1 MRERELPDES
11 RTTMVTRAQLT
22 NPLWHPFADM
32 GAVDGDRVVITRGAG
47 SYVWDDQGNRYFD
60 ATASLWYANFGH
72 GRDEITTAVT
82 DQLRKLDSYNLFGYY
97 ANEPALELAE
107 RVSALAP
114 TPGSKVFFGS
124 GGGDAVDTAVK
135 IARAHFAQTGRPE
148 KTHVIGRVQGY
159 HGTHGYGTAVGGIP
173 VNGAGFGP
181 LAGDFSHVP
190 YDSAEALDAE
200 IQRVGA
206 DKVAAF
212 FCEPVI
218 GAGGVLHPPEGYIEA
233 VADICRRHGVLFV
246 ADCVIAAFGR
256 LGTWFGIDRWPVE
269 PDMITVAKGITGGT
283 IPLGALI
290 VAPHVAEPFFTGAP
304 GAPTLRHGPT
314 YAGHPVACAAGNAT
328 LDIYERD
335 GLIPR
340 GRELEKPLADALA
353 GVADHRLVGE
363 VRAGLGFLAAVELA
377 PDVLAAD
384 PGAPGRWQRTCR
396 EEGLLV
402 RPVAKGIVMSP
413 PLIADEP
420 ELELLA
426 AGLPRALERLAKSL

>member
-1 MRERELPDES
+1 MMGE
-11 RTTMVTRAQLT
+11 

-32 GAVDGDRVVITRGAG
+32 GAVDNDRMVITRGQG
-47 SYVWDDQGNRYFD
+47 SYVWDDQDNRYFD
-60 ATASLWYANFGH
+60 ASASLWYANFGH
-72 GRDEITTAVT
+72 GREEITQAVT
-82 DQLRKLDSYNLFGYY
+82 EQLRTLDSYNLFGYY
-97 ANEPALELAE
+97 ANKPALELAE

-135 IARAHFAQTGRPE
+135 IARAYFSNTGRPG
-148 KTHVIGRVQGY
+148 KVHIIGRVQGY
-159 HGTHGYGTAVGGIP
+159 HGTHGFGTAVGGIA
-173 VNGAGFGP
+173 VNAQGFGP
-181 LAGDFSHVP
+181 LPGDFSHIP
-190 YDSAEALDAE
+190 YDSAEALEAE

-218 GAGGVLHPPEGYIEA
+218 GAGGVLLPPDGYIEA
-233 VADICRRHGVLFV
+233 VAEICRKHDVLFV

-256 LGTWFGIDRWPVE
+256 LGTWFGIDRWAVK

-290 VAPHVAEPFFTGAP
+290 VAPRVAEPFFTGAP
-304 GAPTLRHGPT
+304 GAPILRHGAT

-353 GVADHRLVGE
+353 GAASHELVGE
-363 VRAGLGFLAAVELA
+363 VRAGLGFLAAVELSA
-377 PDVLAAD
+377 DVLAAD
-384 PGAPGRWQRTCR
+384 PGAPGKLQRAC
-396 EEGLLV
+396 
-402 RPVAKGIVMSP
+402 
-413 PLIADEP
+413 
-420 ELELLA
+420 
-426 AGLPRALERLAKSL
+426 RLASARR

>member
-1 MRERELPDES
+1 
-11 RTTMVTRAQLT
+11 MVAGQPG

-32 GAVDGDRVVITRGAG
+32 GAVDGDRLVITRGEG
-47 SYVWDDQGNRYFD
+47 SYVWDDQGKRYFD

-72 GRDEITTAVT
+72 GREEITEAVT
-82 DQLRKLDSYNLFGYY
+82 GQLRKLDSYNLFGYY
-97 ANEPALELAE
+97 ANEPALKLAE

-124 GGGDAVDTAVK
+124 GGADAIDTAAK
-135 IARAHFAQTGRPE
+135 IARAHFFHTGRPE
-148 KTHVIGRVQGY
+148 KVHLIGRTQGY
-159 HGTHGYGTAVGGIP
+159 HGTHGFGTAVGGIE
-173 VNGAGFGP
+173 VNATGFGP
-181 LAGDFSHVP
+181 LPGPVSHVP

-200 IQRVGA
+200 ILRVGA

-218 GAGGVLHPPEGYIEA
+218 GAGGVLAPPEGYIEA
-233 VADICRRHGVLFV
+233 VAEICQRHGVLFV
-246 ADCVIAAFGR
+246 ADCVIAGFGR
-256 LGTWFGIDRWPVE
+256 LGTWFGIDRWPVR

-290 VAPHVAEPFFTGAP
+290 VAPRVAEPFFTGAP
-304 GAPTLRHGPT
+304 GAPILRHGPT

-340 GRELEKPLADALA
+340 GRELEKPLADALSGLEA
-353 GVADHRLVGE
+353 HPLVGK

-377 PDVLAAD
+377 PDVLKAD
-384 PGAPGRWQRTCR
+384 AGAPVRWQRACR
-396 EEGLLV
+396 EEGLLM
-402 RPVAKGIVMSP
+402 RPIGKGLAMSP
-413 PLIADEP
+413 PLIAGEA
-420 ELELLA
+420 ELDLLA
-426 AGLPRALERLAKSL
+426 TGLPRSLDRLAQALRP

>member
-1 MRERELPDES
+1 
-11 RTTMVTRAQLT
+11 MVTGQPA

-32 GAVDGDRVVITRGAG
+32 GAVDGDRMIITRGEG
-47 SYVWDDQGNRYFD
+47 SYVWDDQGVRYFD

-72 GRDEITTAVT
+72 GREEIAQAVG

-97 ANEPALELAE
+97 ANQPALELAE

-124 GGGDAVDTAVK
+124 GGADAIDTAAKV
-135 IARAHFAQTGRPE
+135 ARAHFFHTGRPE
-148 KTHVIGRVQGY
+148 KVHLIGRAQGY
-159 HGTHGYGTAVGGIP
+159 HGTHGFGTAIGGIA
-173 VNGAGFGP
+173 VNAVGFGP
-181 LAGDFSHVP
+181 LPGPVSHVA
-190 YDSAEALDAE
+190 YDSAEELEAE
-200 IQRVGA
+200 ILRVGA

-218 GAGGVLHPPEGYIEA
+218 GAGGVLLPPDGYVEA
-233 VADICRRHGVLFV
+233 VAEICRRHDVLFV
-246 ADCVIAAFGR
+246 ADCVIAGFGR
-256 LGTWFGIDRWPVE
+256 LGTWFGIDRWAVK

-290 VAPHVAEPFFTGAP
+290 VAPRVAEPFFTGKP
-304 GAPTLRHGPT
+304 GAPILRHGPT

-353 GVADHRLVGE
+353 GLADHALVAE

-377 PDVLAAD
+377 PDVLAAN
-384 PGAPGRWQRTCR
+384 PGAVGNWQRAAR
-396 EEGLLV
+396 EEGLLM
-402 RPVAKGIVMSP
+402 RPLAKGLAMSP
-413 PLIADEP
+413 PLIAGDA
-420 ELELLA
+420 ELDLLA
-426 AGLPRALERLAKSL
+426 TGLPRSLDRLAKTLT